1 VAKTTGP
8 LLSFGAHGKLA
19 RTQIHQRS
27 KSRNVVKSFAAPSNP
42 QSPGQVSDRSLI
54 TQAVLSWRSFQQD
67 PSVLTAWTNATHMF
81 SRQLTGYNVAIG
93 ALKRAL
99 SLTPQPAFHS
109 APATRTKT
117 MVFVPMANMLTG
129 AAIHESG
136 MFDIYLGT
144 TRSNLRRA
152 SAGSMSGSTLF
163 APLTIGPPVT
173 TNLLAWYDPGQI
185 YDLADAANVAA
196 LRDSSG
202 NDHDMSEAAAG
213 RGPTYREVDTA
224 DRPAVQFNGT
234 TEYMRTPK
242 FLCGFPDLH
251 FYAVFHLPSHIDY
264 RSLLTQDRTAA
275 LAREGEAFLT
285 GSAPGKMSFVQWNPP
300 GTRLSANSTAPA
312 TTGPRVHHAWLDA
325 TGGHLTQDGLYLDNK
340 ATMGAWLNI
349 PAVQYTLLG
358 AIYEDSPGSF
368 SNAYLNEMLI
378 YAQVLSQ
385 EKQDSLA
392 SYLTRKFLP
401 PSQPYDPY
409 ANKFIQVYKNG
420 VPRSGV
426 IPVPA

>member
-117 MVFVPMANMLTG
+117 MVFIPMANMLTG

-202 NDHDMSEAAAG
+202 NDHDMSEGAVG
-213 RGPTYREVDTA
+213 SGPTYREVDTA
-224 DRPAVQFNGT
+224 DRPAVQFNGAT
-234 TEYMRTPK
+234 DYMRTPK

-251 FYAVFHLPSHIDY
+251 FYAVFHFPSHLSY
-264 RSLLTQDRTAA
+264 RYLLTQVRTAA
-275 LAREGEAFLT
+275 LEREGWAFRPQDPA
-285 GSAPGKMSFVQWNPP
+285 GRMAFAQWKPP
-300 GTRLSANSTAPA
+300 GTFLSATSIAPA
-312 TTGPRVHHAWLDA
+312 PTGPRVHHAWLDA
-325 TGGHLTQDGLYLDNK
+325 TGGHITQDGLYLSNA

-349 PAVQYTLLG
+349 PAVNYTLLG
-358 AIYEDSPGSF
+358 AIYEDSPTHF
-368 SNAYLNEMLI
+368 TNAYLNEMLI

-385 EKQDSLA
+385 EKQDSIA

-409 ANKFIQVYKNG
+409 ANKFIQVYKDG